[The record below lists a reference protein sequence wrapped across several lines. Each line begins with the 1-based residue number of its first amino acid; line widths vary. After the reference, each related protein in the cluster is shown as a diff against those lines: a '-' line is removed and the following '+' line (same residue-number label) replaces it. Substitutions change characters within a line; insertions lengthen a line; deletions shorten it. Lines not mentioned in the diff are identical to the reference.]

1 MFSVQLAGYH
11 ARMTN
16 PVLLKHTLPV
26 VLLTTAQAVA
36 LPSVAAGL
44 LALERW
50 YFGAPFDPAFILML
64 VFVLVLG
71 AALLQPERGLMPQLI
86 GGRRELVTRL
96 AARWVILL
104 FALLAVGYATKTS
117 SEFSR
122 RIVLTWA
129 VTTPGFLIGIA
140 LLMREAFKQLL
151 ADPQTAR
158 RAIFAGYNDISVSL
172 AQRVERTSLSA
183 LRIEGFFDDRAPH
196 RLGAPAS
203 ESLSSEPPALRGSL
217 KDIVPFVQ
225 LNGID
230 VIFVALPVSHIAR
243 VQTLL
248 DDLRD
253 TTVSIY
259 YVPMVFPLDSIQGGT
274 SEFLGVPLIA
284 LCETPFHGTRGV
296 SKRITDLTL
305 ASLILIPAAPLM
317 LIIALLVRLSSPG
330 PVIFKQRRYGLDGR
344 EIIVYK
350 FRSMRVTEDGDTI
363 RQATQADSRITP
375 IGRFLRRTSLDEL
388 PQLLN
393 VLQGRMSLVGPRPH
407 AVAHNEQY
415 RKLIKGYMLRHKV
428 APGMTGLAQVH
439 GMRGETQTLEQM
451 EARVKY
457 DLEYLR
463 NWSPLLDLKILF
475 KTLLIVAR
483 GDKAY

>member
-1 MFSVQLAGYH
+1 LAFDRWYLG
-11 ARMTN
+11 AAFN
-16 PVLLKHTLPV
+16 QAFVLLL
-26 VLLTTAQAVA
+26 
-36 LPSVAAGL
+36 
-44 LALERW
+44 
-50 YFGAPFDPAFILML
+50 
-64 VFVLVLG
+64 VLVLLLG
-71 AALLQPERGLMPQLI
+71 GALLQPERGLMPQLI

-96 AARWVILL
+96 AWRWLILL
-104 FALLAVGYATKTS
+104 FVLLAIGYATKS
-117 SEFSR
+117 SSDFSR
-122 RIVLTWA
+122 RMVLTWA
-129 VTTPGFLIGIA
+129 VTTPGFLIGLA
-140 LLMREAFKQLL
+140 LLLNEALKQLL
-151 ADPQTAR
+151 ADPQSAR

-183 LRIEGFFDDRAPH
+183 LRIEGFFDDRAPG
-196 RLGAPAS
+196 RLGARTPDNTPKESVPA
-203 ESLSSEPPALRGSL
+203 EPSLRGSL
-217 KDIVPFVQ
+217 KDIVPYVKA
-225 LNGID
+225 NGID

-243 VQTLL
+243 VQALL

-296 SKRITDLTL
+296 SKRLTDLTL
-305 ASLILIPAAPLM
+305 ASLILIPAAPIM
-317 LIIALLVRLSSPG
+317 LLIASLVRLSSPG
-330 PVIFKQRRYGLDGR
+330 PAIFKQRRYGLDGR
-344 EIIVYK
+344 QIIVYK
-350 FRSMRVTEDGDTI
+350 FRTMRVTEDGETI
-363 RQATQADSRITP
+363 RQATQSDSRITP
-375 IGRFLRRTSLDEL
+375 LGRLLRRTSLDEL

-451 EARVKY
+451 EARIKY

-475 KTLLIVAR
+475 KTLLIVLR
-483 GDKAY
+483 GEKAY

>member
-1 MFSVQLAGYH
+1 
-11 ARMTN
+11 MTN
-16 PVLLKHTLPV
+16 PVVLKHTLPM
-26 VLLTTAQAVA
+26 VLLTIAQAIA
-36 LPSVAAGL
+36 LPCAAAAL

-50 YFGAPFDPAFILML
+50 YFGAAFDRSFIILLML
-64 VFVLVLG
+64 VVVLG
-71 AALLQPERGLMPQLI
+71 TALLQPERGLMPQLI
-86 GGRRELVTRL
+86 GDRRALVTRL
-96 AARWVILL
+96 ALRWATLL
-104 FALLAVGYATKTS
+104 FVLLTVGYATKS
-117 SEFSR
+117 SVDFSR
-122 RIVLTWA
+122 RLVLTWA

-140 LLMREAFKQLL
+140 LLIHQAIKQLL
-151 ADPQTAR
+151 ADPESAR
-158 RAIFAGYNDISVSL
+158 RAIIAGYNDISVSL
-172 AQRVERTSLSA
+172 AQRVERTSSAA
-183 LRIEGFFDDRAPH
+183 LRIEGFFDDRAPQ
-196 RLGAPAS
+196 RLGAN
-203 ESLSSEPPALRGSL
+203 SSEASQTEPALKGSL
-217 KDIVPFVQ
+217 RDIVAYVQ
-225 LNGID
+225 NNAID

-284 LCETPFHGTRGV
+284 LCETPFHGSRGV
-296 SKRITDLTL
+296 SKRLTDLTL
-305 ASLILIPAAPLM
+305 ASLILLPAMPFM
-317 LIIALLVRLSSPG
+317 LCIALLVRLSSPG

-344 EIIVYK
+344 QIIVYK
-350 FRSMRVTEDGDTI
+350 FRTMRVAEDGDSI
-363 RQATQADSRITP
+363 QQATRHDSRITP
-375 IGRFLRRTSLDEL
+375 LGRLLRRSSLDEL
-388 PQLLN
+388 PQLFN

-407 AVAHNEQY
+407 AVAHNELY
-415 RKLIKGYMLRHKV
+415 RKLIKGYMIRHKV

-451 EARVKY
+451 EARLKY

>member
-1 MFSVQLAGYH
+1 
-11 ARMTN
+11 MTN
-16 PVLLKHTLPV
+16 PVVLKHTLPV
-26 VLLTTAQAVA
+26 VLLTIAQGAA
-36 LPSVAAGL
+36 LPSLATLL
-44 LALERW
+44 LAFERW
-50 YFGAPFDPAFILML
+50 YFGAAFNQAFVLL
-64 VFVLVLG
+64 LVLVLLLG
-71 AALLQPERGLMPQLI
+71 GVLLQPERGLMAQLI
-86 GGRRELVTRL
+86 GGRRELVTRV
-96 AARWVILL
+96 AWRWLILL
-104 FALLAVGYATKTS
+104 FLLLAIGYATKS
-117 SEFSR
+117 SSDFSR
-122 RIVLTWA
+122 RMVLTWA
-129 VTTPGFLIGIA
+129 VTTPGFLIGLA
-140 LLMREAFKQLL
+140 LLLNEALKQLL

-183 LRIEGFFDDRAPH
+183 LRIEGFFDDRAPG
-196 RLGAPAS
+196 RLGARTSDNSPK
-203 ESLSSEPPALRGSL
+203 ESVPPEPSLRGSL
-217 KDIVPFVQ
+217 KDIVPYVKA
-225 LNGID
+225 NGID

-243 VQTLL
+243 VQALL

-296 SKRITDLTL
+296 SKRLTDLTL
-305 ASLILIPAAPLM
+305 ASLILIPAAPIM
-317 LIIALLVRLSSPG
+317 LLIALLVRLSSPG
-330 PVIFKQRRYGLDGR
+330 PALFKQRRYGLDGR
-344 EIIVYK
+344 QIIVYK
-350 FRSMRVTEDGDTI
+350 FRTMRVTEDGDSI
-363 RQATQADSRITP
+363 RQATQSDSRITP
-375 IGRFLRRTSLDEL
+375 LGRLLRRTSLDEL

-428 APGMTGLAQVH
+428 APGITGLAQVH

-451 EARVKY
+451 EARIKY

-475 KTLLIVAR
+475 KTLLIVVR
-483 GDKAY
+483 GEKAY

>member
-1 MFSVQLAGYH
+1 
-11 ARMTN
+11 MTN
-16 PVLLKHTLPV
+16 PVVLKHTLPV
-26 VLLTTAQAVA
+26 VLLTIAQSIA
-36 LPSVAAGL
+36 LPCVAVIL
-44 LALERW
+44 LAFDRW
-50 YFGAPFDPAFILML
+50 YFDTNFDQSFVLML
-64 VFVLVLG
+64 ILVLVLG
-71 AALLQPERGLMPQLI
+71 AVLLQPERGLMPQLV
-86 GGRRELVTRL
+86 GGRREVVTRV
-96 AARWVILL
+96 AGRWLMLL
-104 FALLAVGYATKTS
+104 FTLLAIGYATKS
-117 SEFSR
+117 SSDFSR
-122 RIVLTWA
+122 RMVLTWA

-140 LLMREAFKQLL
+140 LLLHEALKRLL
-151 ADPQTAR
+151 ADPESAR

-183 LRIEGFFDDRAPH
+183 LHIEGFFDDRAPE
-196 RLGAPAS
+196 RLSVQMVDTQPR
-203 ESLSSEPPALRGSL
+203 EPTLLGSL
-217 KDIVPFVQ
+217 KDIVPYVQ
-225 LNGID
+225 AQGID

-296 SKRITDLTL
+296 SKRLTDLTL
-305 ASLILIPAAPLM
+305 ASLIMIPAAPLM
-317 LIIALLVRLSSPG
+317 LVIALLVRLSSPG

-350 FRSMRVTEDGDTI
+350 FRTMRVMEDGDSV
-363 RQATQADSRITP
+363 RQATQSDARITP
-375 IGRFLRRTSLDEL
+375 LGRWLRRTSLDEL

-463 NWSPLLDLKILF
+463 NWSPLLDLKILL